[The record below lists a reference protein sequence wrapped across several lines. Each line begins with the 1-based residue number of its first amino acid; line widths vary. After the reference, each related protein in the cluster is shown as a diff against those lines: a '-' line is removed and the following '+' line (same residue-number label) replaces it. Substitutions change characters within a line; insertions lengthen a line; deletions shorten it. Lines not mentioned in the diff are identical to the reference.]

1 MNPLT
6 WSYRTLCLFGAIF
19 CFSSIGYALY
29 VQYHML
35 MMPCPLCIF
44 QRVAIG
50 AAGVF
55 FLIGGLHNPGGPVG
69 RWLYSVLAAGA
80 SGIGAVI
87 AARHVAIQLM
97 PADQAPLCNSLGL
110 DYMLDAMPLT
120 EVLSTVFK
128 GSGECAKIDWTFLGL
143 SMPMWTLAMFVFLA
157 ALAIYAALIKKP

>member
-50 AAGVF
+50 AAV
-55 FLIGGLHNPGGPVG
+55 
-69 RWLYSVLAAGA
+69 
-80 SGIGAVI
+80 
-87 AARHVAIQLM
+87 
-97 PADQAPLCNSLGL
+97 
-110 DYMLDAMPLT
+110 LT
-120 EVLSTVFK
+120 ETVLS
-128 GSGECAKIDWTFLGL
+128 SDLR
-143 SMPMWTLAMFVFLA
+143 LAMT
-157 ALAIYAALIKKP
+157 

>member
-55 FLIGGLHNPGGPVG
+55 
-69 RWLYSVLAAGA
+69 S
-80 SGIGAVI
+80 
-87 AARHVAIQLM
+87 
-97 PADQAPLCNSLGL
+97 
-110 DYMLDAMPLT
+110 
-120 EVLSTVFK
+120 
-128 GSGECAKIDWTFLGL
+128 
-143 SMPMWTLAMFVFLA
+143 
-157 ALAIYAALIKKP
+157 